1 MTPSSSG
8 RIAFFHDAYTGSIP
22 VGVNYKKFISLPGEI
37 GIHTALKMPY

>member
-22 VGVNYKKFISLPGEI
+22 VGVNKIIKKQPRF
-37 GIHTALKMPY
+37 